1 MSEDFHTNYAEPIIQ
16 DLGWNFLGW
25 VLVKLYWGGGVRGEE
40 IEGDLNRPGA
50 LEGIYALYIYDC
62 FGMQAKAV
70 NLCTVDSFYDRIF
83 FTIAWSGRDCDS
95 WTILIQWG
103 PYTALKLAVNT
114 VTVPL
119 LLYSLTHLT
128 YTMIGDKE
136 LKSPG
141 IAPRAM
147 DAIYQLMDDQKWVC
161 EHAISLYLSKIVKL

>member
-40 IEGDLNRPGA
+40 IEGDLNRSGA

-83 FTIAWSGRDCDS
+83 FTIA
-95 WTILIQWG
+95 
-103 PYTALKLAVNT
+103 
-114 VTVPL
+114 
-119 LLYSLTHLT
+119 
-128 YTMIGDKE
+128 
-136 LKSPG
+136 
-141 IAPRAM
+141 
-147 DAIYQLMDDQKWVC
+147 
-161 EHAISLYLSKIVKL
+161 